1 MPRFDDDAIKGDGF
15 MEQVERAFKSHAL
28 QRYLEDETHCQSNP
42 EWSGAFASRLRES
55 LNESTTLRFI
65 ATELDDED
73 NCQRVWCHV
82 TRHLS
87 TVDMR
92 MARALEQWR
101 KLFDLKCESMDT
113 FLAFYSDVR
122 EAMKKLEQ
130 AESVAIGDEVFMR
143 AFLCKSIDV
152 PELQTHAKEFM
163 TNTSDNCLD
172 IFEKIHRDYRSIES
186 SEALRT
192 NDLSL
197 NRRARRAIKF
207 KDVQVDPKGKP
218 AAKPRFPPNTGNL
231 IPHKYYGQFKT
242 WFEEMS
248 KPKNERDPNFESTF
262 KFEYLTPKVK
272 TVYRSDHSRQEKRG
286 GNRGRRRRG
295 RSDRSESSGET
306 RRSVRRRRRNN
317 SYDGQDKKSRSR
329 SYSPRRSRSHS
340 RDRVRDRSSEQS
352 GQRTSRKGRRC
363 GTSTNSR
370 AKSKRNEDWTDY
382 SSGNG
387 SPLTGS
393 RNLDGYRYSD
403 TDQSETEKEKPKG
416 VNARTTIDKSA
427 FRA

>member
-1 MPRFDDDAIKGDGF
+1 M
-15 MEQVERAFKSHAL
+15 
-28 QRYLEDETHCQSNP
+28 
-42 EWSGAFASRLRES
+42 
-55 LNESTTLRFI
+55 
-65 ATELDDED
+65 
-73 NCQRVWCHV
+73 
-82 TRHLS
+82 
-87 TVDMR
+87 
-92 MARALEQWR
+92 
-101 KLFDLKCESMDT
+101 
-113 FLAFYSDVR
+113 
-122 EAMKKLEQ
+122 
-130 AESVAIGDEVFMR
+130 
-143 AFLCKSIDV
+143 
-152 PELQTHAKEFM
+152 
-163 TNTSDNCLD
+163 
-172 IFEKIHRDYRSIES
+172 
-186 SEALRT
+186 
-192 NDLSL
+192 
-197 NRRARRAIKF
+197 
-207 KDVQVDPKGKP
+207 QVDPKGKP

-306 RRSVRRRRRNN
+306 RRSVRRRRRND
-317 SYDGQDKKSRSR
+317 SYDGQDRKSRSR

-352 GQRTSRKGRRC
+352 GQGTRRKGRRC

-370 AKSKRNEDWTDY
+370 ATTYKKGDWSDYTTD
-382 SSGNG
+382 SGC
-387 SPLTGS
+387 PLTGC

-427 FRA
+427 LRA